1 MLQKLKEIKPK
12 EIIEGYF
19 GKFFHGRSMT
29 IAFWNVKKNS
39 KIPKHNHVHEQC
51 LYVKKG
57 SFKLMMDGKTMK
69 VNENEL
75 VFIPSKKSHAGVAIT
90 DCELID
96 IFSPNRTEYS
106 NS

>member
-19 GKFFHGRSMT
+19 GKFFHGRNMT

-69 VNENEL
+69 VNENEWNEL
-75 VFIPSKKSHAGVAIT
+75 YKLSENTFVEESEEKKLSGAGAGLT
-90 DCELID
+90 DND
-96 IFSPNRTEYS
+96 
-106 NS
+106 